1 MYTSYN
7 IISVAY
13 VYVRKAYFRQVA
25 SVANVELQKQYFKQV
40 DSLAH
45 VKAHKSY
52 KKSKQT
58 NKKQQMPV

>member
-45 VKAHKSY
+45 AKAHTS
-52 KKSKQT
+52 
-58 NKKQQMPV
+58 